1 MSVNNKIHVIR
12 FTPQRYTI
20 PVLLLR
26 DYLLL
31 ENDFFLLTENNEKI
45 RL

>member
-1 MSVNNKIHVIR
+1 MSVNNVIHVIR
-12 FTPQRYTI
+12 FTPRKYTI
-20 PVLLLR
+20 PVVLLR

-31 ENDFFLLTENNEKI
+31 EDNFFLLTENNEKI